1 MEGGT
6 TSWEG
11 DVPLRVYVP
20 AEDKCDVVRK
30 DFVGYDIP
38 QDWNDYTV
46 VLNCN

>member
-6 TSWEG
+6 TTWEG

-20 AEDKCDVVRK
+20 AEDKCDARK
-30 DFVGYDIP
+30 SFVGYDMP